1 MGSTLYVS
9 ESHTTFLHE
18 FGTEKTECIN
28 RVKSG
33 TIIKMVCPYT
43 RCNTS

>member
-1 MGSTLYVS
+1 MSSSLYVS
-9 ESHTTFLHE
+9 ESHITFLHE
-18 FGTEKTECIN
+18 SGTEKTECMN

-43 RCNTS
+43 CCNTS